1 MKEYKLEKDT
11 QGRKETKKMQHE
23 KSVTS
28 TSATWKGT
36 NRETMWKKGH
46 PKKVQHKNININE
59 VRKEKCKL
67 LKMQHGK
74 SAT

>member
-1 MKEYKLEKDT
+1 
-11 QGRKETKKMQHE
+11 MQPE
-23 KSVTS
+23 ESVTS
-28 TSATWKGT
+28 TSATWKSC
-36 NRETMWKKGH
+36 NRETMWKKIH
-46 PKKVQHKNININE
+46 PKKVQHEMSSKINE

>member
-28 TSATWKGT
+28 TSAT
-36 NRETMWKKGH
+36 
-46 PKKVQHKNININE
+46 
-59 VRKEKCKL
+59 
-67 LKMQHGK
+67 
-74 SAT
+74 